1 MIRRNTSNVRRN
13 VRSNERRSVITRR
26 GARRLDNEAQMA
38 RRTRRF
44 RRYEE
49 DEKEEEVEN
58 LIDTAE
64 ISAIVDKAVDA
75 LAGYDCPEKEYDDE
89 EKEELPEN
97 EAICV
102 GEDEQEI
109 PVSVDEENAKL
120 VIELGDDA
128 TVEVALD
135 QPEEDVDAELA
146 ESLEEY
152 FNPEDE
158 EDDDD
163 GKEDDDKDAESAE
176 ERRVRRSMNRR
187 LENFKRRQALRRR
200 EEAVKRFRRAQAIKR
215 IREERNGKREET
227 RRPAGRPVGRRVG
240 RRVEGRE
247 ETRRPRI
254 GNLRRPGTRGRR

>member
-1 MIRRNTSNVRRN
+1 MIRRNTRN
-13 VRSNERRSVITRR
+13 VRSNERSSVITRR
-26 GARRLDNEAQMA
+26 GSRRLDNEAQMA

-49 DEKEEEVEN
+49 DEKEAGDEVEN

-75 LAGYDCPEKEYDDE
+75 LTGYDCPEKEYDDE

-102 GEDEQEI
+102 DADEQEI

-158 EDDDD
+158 EGDDA
-163 GKEDDDKDAESAE
+163 EDDKEGDAK
-176 ERRVRRSMNRR
+176 ERRIRRSMNRR

-200 EEAVKRFRRAQAIKR
+200 EEAVKRFRRAQALKR
-215 IREERNGKREET
+215 IRDERNSGREET
-227 RRPAGRPVGRRVG
+227 RRPAGRAIGRS
-240 RRVEGRE
+240 VEGRE

>member
-1 MIRRNTSNVRRN
+1 MIRRNTRNVRRN

-26 GARRLDNEAQMA
+26 GSRRLDNEAQMA

-49 DEKEEEVEN
+49 DEKEAGDEVEN
-58 LIDTAE
+58 LIDTVE

-75 LAGYDCPEKEYDDE
+75 LTGYDCPEKEYDDD

-102 GEDEQEI
+102 DADEQEI

-158 EDDDD
+158 EGDDA
-163 GKEDDDKDAESAE
+163 EDDKEGDAK
-176 ERRVRRSMNRR
+176 ERRIRRSMNRR

-200 EEAVKRFRRAQAIKR
+200 EEAVKRFRRAQALKR
-215 IREERNGKREET
+215 IRDERNSGREEI
-227 RRPAGRPVGRRVG
+227 RRPAG

>member
-1 MIRRNTSNVRRN
+1 MIRRSTRNVRRN

-26 GARRLDNEAQMA
+26 GSRRLNSEAQMA

-49 DEKEEEVEN
+49 DEKEVEVEN

-75 LAGYDCPEKEYDDE
+75 LSSYDCPEKEYDDE

-102 GEDEQEI
+102 GEDELEI

-120 VIELGDDA
+120 IIELGDDA

-135 QPEEDVDAELA
+135 QPEEDVDAELV

-163 GKEDDDKDAESAE
+163 DKDEDAK
-176 ERRVRRSMNRR
+176 ERRIRRSMNRR

-200 EEAVKRFRRAQAIKR
+200 EEAVKRFRRAQALKR
-215 IREERNGKREET
+215 IREERNSKRET
-227 RRPAGRPVGRRVG
+227 RRPSGRIIG
-240 RRVEGRE
+240 RRVEGRS

-254 GNLRRPGTRGRR
+254 GNLRRPSTRGRR

>member
-1 MIRRNTSNVRRN
+1 MIRRNTRNVRRN
-13 VRSNERRSVITRR
+13 VRSNERRSVITRS
-26 GARRLDNEAQMA
+26 GSRRLDNEAQMA

-49 DEKEEEVEN
+49 DEKEAGDEVEN

-75 LAGYDCPEKEYDDE
+75 LTGYDCPEKEYDDE

-102 GEDEQEI
+102 DADEQEI

-158 EDDDD
+158 EGDDA
-163 GKEDDDKDAESAE
+163 EDDKEGDAK
-176 ERRVRRSMNRR
+176 ERRIRRSMNRR

-200 EEAVKRFRRAQAIKR
+200 EEAVKRFRRAQALKR
-215 IREERNGKREET
+215 IRDERNSGREET
-227 RRPAGRPVGRRVG
+227 RRPAG

>member
-1 MIRRNTSNVRRN
+1 MIRRNTRNVSRN

-26 GARRLDNEAQMA
+26 GSRRLDNEAQMA

-49 DEKEEEVEN
+49 DEKEAGDEVEN

-64 ISAIVDKAVDA
+64 ISTIVDKAVDA
-75 LAGYDCPEKEYDDE
+75 LTGYDCPEKEYDDE

-102 GEDEQEI
+102 DADEQEI

-158 EDDDD
+158 EGDDA
-163 GKEDDDKDAESAE
+163 EDDKDGDAK
-176 ERRVRRSMNRR
+176 ERRIRRSMNRR

-200 EEAVKRFRRAQAIKR
+200 EEAVKRFRRAQALKR
-215 IREERNGKREET
+215 IRDERNSGREET
-227 RRPAGRPVGRRVG
+227 RRPAGRVIGRS
-240 RRVEGRE
+240 VEGRE

>member
-1 MIRRNTSNVRRN
+1 MIRRNTRNVRRN
-13 VRSNERRSVITRR
+13 VRSNERSSVITRR
-26 GARRLDNEAQMA
+26 GSRRLDNEAQMS

-49 DEKEEEVEN
+49 DEKEAGDEVEN

-75 LAGYDCPEKEYDDE
+75 LTGYDCPEKEYDDE

-102 GEDEQEI
+102 DEDEQEI

-158 EDDDD
+158 EGDDA
-163 GKEDDDKDAESAE
+163 EDDKEGDAK
-176 ERRVRRSMNRR
+176 ERRIRRSMNRR

-200 EEAVKRFRRAQAIKR
+200 EEAVKRFRRAQALKR
-215 IREERNGKREET
+215 IRDERNSGREET
-227 RRPAGRPVGRRVG
+227 RSPAGRSIGRS
-240 RRVEGRE
+240 VEGRE

>member
-1 MIRRNTSNVRRN
+1 MIRRNTRNVHRN
-13 VRSNERRSVITRR
+13 VRSNERSSVITRR
-26 GARRLDNEAQMA
+26 GSRRLDNEAQMS

-49 DEKEEEVEN
+49 DEKEAGDEVEN

-75 LAGYDCPEKEYDDE
+75 LTGYDCPEKEYDDE

-102 GEDEQEI
+102 DEDEQEI

-152 FNPEDE
+152 FNPDDE
-158 EDDDD
+158 EGDDA
-163 GKEDDDKDAESAE
+163 EDDKEGDAK
-176 ERRVRRSMNRR
+176 ERRIRRSMNRR

-200 EEAVKRFRRAQAIKR
+200 EEAVKRFRRAQALKR
-215 IREERNGKREET
+215 IRDERNSGREET
-227 RRPAGRPVGRRVG
+227 RRPAGRAIG

>member
-1 MIRRNTSNVRRN
+1 MIRRSTRNVRRN

-26 GARRLDNEAQMA
+26 GSRRLDNEAQMA

-97 EAICV
+97 EAICI

-120 VIELGDDA
+120 IIELGDDA

-146 ESLEEY
+146 ENLEDY

-158 EDDDD
+158 EGDDA
-163 GKEDDDKDAESAE
+163 EDDKDGDAK

-200 EEAVKRFRRAQAIKR
+200 EEAVKRFRRSQALKR
-215 IREERNGKREET
+215 IRDERNSERES
-227 RRPAGRPVGRRVG
+227 RRPAGRTIG

>member
-1 MIRRNTSNVRRN
+1 MIRRNTRNVRRN

-26 GARRLDNEAQMA
+26 GSRRLDNEAQMA
-38 RRTRRF
+38 RHTRRF

-49 DEKEEEVEN
+49 DEKEAGDEVEN
-58 LIDTAE
+58 LIDTVE

-75 LAGYDCPEKEYDDE
+75 LTGYDCPEKEYDDE

-102 GEDEQEI
+102 DADEQEI

-152 FNPEDE
+152 FNPEEEEGDDA
-158 EDDDD
+158 EDD
-163 GKEDDDKDAESAE
+163 KEGDAK
-176 ERRVRRSMNRR
+176 ERRIRRSMNRR

-200 EEAVKRFRRAQAIKR
+200 EEAVKRFRRAQALKR
-215 IREERNGKREET
+215 IRDERNSGREET
-227 RRPAGRPVGRRVG
+227 RRPAG

>member
-1 MIRRNTSNVRRN
+1 MIRRNTRNVRRN

-26 GARRLDNEAQMA
+26 GSRRLDNEAQMA

-49 DEKEEEVEN
+49 DEKEAGDEVEN
-58 LIDTAE
+58 LIDTVE

-75 LAGYDCPEKEYDDE
+75 LTGYDCPEKVYDDE

-102 GEDEQEI
+102 DEDDQEI

-158 EDDDD
+158 EGDDA
-163 GKEDDDKDAESAE
+163 EDDKEGDAK
-176 ERRVRRSMNRR
+176 ERRIRRSMNRR

-200 EEAVKRFRRAQAIKR
+200 EEAVKRFRRAQALKR
-215 IREERNGKREET
+215 IRDERNSGREET
-227 RRPAGRPVGRRVG
+227 RRPAG

>member
-1 MIRRNTSNVRRN
+1 MIRRNTRNVRRN

-26 GARRLDNEAQMA
+26 GSRRLDNEAQMA

-49 DEKEEEVEN
+49 DEKEAGDEVEN
-58 LIDTAE
+58 LIDTVE

-75 LAGYDCPEKEYDDE
+75 LTGYDCPEKEYDDE

-102 GEDEQEI
+102 DADEQEI

-158 EDDDD
+158 EGDDA
-163 GKEDDDKDAESAE
+163 EDDKEGDAK
-176 ERRVRRSMNRR
+176 ERRIRRSMNRR

-200 EEAVKRFRRAQAIKR
+200 EEAVKRFRRAQALKR
-215 IREERNGKREET
+215 IRDERNSGREKT
-227 RRPAGRPVGRRVG
+227 RRPAG

>member
-1 MIRRNTSNVRRN
+1 MIRRNTRNVRRN

-26 GARRLDNEAQMA
+26 GSRRLDNEAQMA

-49 DEKEEEVEN
+49 DEKEAGDEVEN

-75 LAGYDCPEKEYDDE
+75 LTGYDCPEKEYDDE

-102 GEDEQEI
+102 DADEQEI

-158 EDDDD
+158 EGDDA
-163 GKEDDDKDAESAE
+163 EDDKEGDAK
-176 ERRVRRSMNRR
+176 ERRIRRSMNRR

-200 EEAVKRFRRAQAIKR
+200 EEAVKRFRRAQALKR
-215 IREERNGKREET
+215 IRDERNSGREET
-227 RRPAGRPVGRRVG
+227 RRPAGRSIGRS
-240 RRVEGRE
+240 VEGRE

>member
-1 MIRRNTSNVRRN
+1 MIRRNTRNVRRN

-26 GARRLDNEAQMA
+26 GSRRLDNEAQMA

-49 DEKEEEVEN
+49 DEKEAGDEVEN

-75 LAGYDCPEKEYDDE
+75 LTGYDCPEKEYDDE

-102 GEDEQEI
+102 DEDEQEI

-158 EDDDD
+158 EGDDA
-163 GKEDDDKDAESAE
+163 EDDKEGDAK
-176 ERRVRRSMNRR
+176 ERRIRRSMNRR

-200 EEAVKRFRRAQAIKR
+200 EEAVKRFRRAQALKR
-215 IREERNGKREET
+215 IRDERNSGREET
-227 RRPAGRPVGRRVG
+227 RRPAG

>member
-1 MIRRNTSNVRRN
+1 MIRRNTRNVRRN

-26 GARRLDNEAQMA
+26 GSRRLDNEAQMA

-49 DEKEEEVEN
+49 DEKEAGDEVEN

-75 LAGYDCPEKEYDDE
+75 LTGYDCPEKEYDDE

-102 GEDEQEI
+102 DEDDQEI

-135 QPEEDVDAELA
+135 QPEEDVDAELS

-158 EDDDD
+158 EGDDA
-163 GKEDDDKDAESAE
+163 EDDKEGDAK
-176 ERRVRRSMNRR
+176 ERRIRRSMNRR

-200 EEAVKRFRRAQAIKR
+200 EEAVKRFRRAQALKR
-215 IREERNGKREET
+215 IRDERNSERET
-227 RRPAGRPVGRRVG
+227 RRPAGRTIG

>member
-1 MIRRNTSNVRRN
+1 MIRRNTRNVRRN

-26 GARRLDNEAQMA
+26 GSRRLDNEAQMA

-49 DEKEEEVEN
+49 DEKEAGDEVEN
-58 LIDTAE
+58 LIDTVE

-75 LAGYDCPEKEYDDE
+75 LTGYDCPEKEYDDE

-102 GEDEQEI
+102 DEDDQEI

-128 TVEVALD
+128 TVEVDLD

-158 EDDDD
+158 EGDDA
-163 GKEDDDKDAESAE
+163 EDDKEGDAK
-176 ERRVRRSMNRR
+176 ERRIRRSMNRR

-200 EEAVKRFRRAQAIKR
+200 EEAVKRFRRAQALKR
-215 IREERNGKREET
+215 IRDERNSGREET
-227 RRPAGRPVGRRVG
+227 RRPAG

>member
-1 MIRRNTSNVRRN
+1 MIRRNTRNVRRN

-26 GARRLDNEAQMA
+26 GSRRLDNEAQMA

-49 DEKEEEVEN
+49 DEKEAGDEVEN
-58 LIDTAE
+58 LIDTVE

-75 LAGYDCPEKEYDDE
+75 LTGYDCPEKEYDDE

-102 GEDEQEI
+102 DADEQEI

-158 EDDDD
+158 EGDDA
-163 GKEDDDKDAESAE
+163 EDDKEGDAK
-176 ERRVRRSMNRR
+176 ERRIRRSMNRR

-200 EEAVKRFRRAQAIKR
+200 EEAVKRFRRAQALKR
-215 IREERNGKREET
+215 IRDARNSGREET
-227 RRPAGRPVGRRVG
+227 RRPAG

-247 ETRRPRI
+247 ETRRPSI
-254 GNLRRPGTRGRR
+254 GKLRRHGTRGRR

>member
-1 MIRRNTSNVRRN
+1 MIRRNTRNVSRN

-26 GARRLDNEAQMA
+26 GSRRLDNEAQMS

-49 DEKEEEVEN
+49 DEKEAGDEVEN

-75 LAGYDCPEKEYDDE
+75 LTGYDCPEKEYDDE

-102 GEDEQEI
+102 DADEQEI

-158 EDDDD
+158 EGDDA
-163 GKEDDDKDAESAE
+163 EDDKEGDAK
-176 ERRVRRSMNRR
+176 ERRIRRSMNRR

-200 EEAVKRFRRAQAIKR
+200 EEAVKRFRRAQALKR
-215 IREERNGKREET
+215 IRDERNSGREET
-227 RRPAGRPVGRRVG
+227 RRPAGRVIGRS
-240 RRVEGRE
+240 VEGRE

>member
-1 MIRRNTSNVRRN
+1 MIRRNTRNVRRN

-26 GARRLDNEAQMA
+26 GSRRLDNEAQMA
-38 RRTRRF
+38 RHTRRF

-49 DEKEEEVEN
+49 DEKEAGDEVEN

-75 LAGYDCPEKEYDDE
+75 LTGYDCPEKEYDDE

-102 GEDEQEI
+102 DADEQEI

-120 VIELGDDA
+120 IIELGDDA

-146 ESLEEY
+146 ENLEDY

-158 EDDDD
+158 EGDDA
-163 GKEDDDKDAESAE
+163 EDDKEGDAK
-176 ERRVRRSMNRR
+176 ERRIRRSMNRR

-200 EEAVKRFRRAQAIKR
+200 EEAVKRFRRAQALKR
-215 IREERNGKREET
+215 IRDERNNGREET
-227 RRPAGRPVGRRVG
+227 RRPAGRAIG

-254 GNLRRPGTRGRR
+254 GNLRRPGTRGRS

>member
-1 MIRRNTSNVRRN
+1 MIRRSTRNVRRN

-26 GARRLDNEAQMA
+26 GSRRLNSEAQMA

-49 DEKEEEVEN
+49 DEKETEVEN

-75 LAGYDCPEKEYDDE
+75 LTGYDCPEKEYDDE

-97 EAICV
+97 EAICI

-120 VIELGDDA
+120 IIELGDDA

-146 ESLEEY
+146 ENLEDY

-158 EDDDD
+158 EDDNDEDD
-163 GKEDDDKDAESAE
+163 KEDDAK
-176 ERRVRRSMNRR
+176 ERRIRRSMNRR

-200 EEAVKRFRRAQAIKR
+200 EEAVKRFRRAQALKR
-215 IREERNGKREET
+215 IRDERNSERET
-227 RRPAGRPVGRRVG
+227 RRPAGRTVG
-240 RRVEGRE
+240 RRVEGRA

>member
-1 MIRRNTSNVRRN
+1 MIRRNTRNVRRN
-13 VRSNERRSVITRR
+13 VRSNERSSVITRR
-26 GARRLDNEAQMA
+26 GSRRLDNEAQMA

-49 DEKEEEVEN
+49 DEKEAGDEVEN

-75 LAGYDCPEKEYDDE
+75 LTGYDCPEKEYDDE

-102 GEDEQEI
+102 DADEQEI

-158 EDDDD
+158 EGDDA
-163 GKEDDDKDAESAE
+163 EDDKEGDAK
-176 ERRVRRSMNRR
+176 ERRIRRSMNRR

-200 EEAVKRFRRAQAIKR
+200 EEAVKRFRRSQALKR
-215 IREERNGKREET
+215 IRDERNSGREET
-227 RRPAGRPVGRRVG
+227 RRPAGRSIGRS
-240 RRVEGRE
+240 VEGRE

>member
-1 MIRRNTSNVRRN
+1 MIRRNTRNVSRI
-13 VRSNERRSVITRR
+13 VRSNERSSVITRR
-26 GARRLDNEAQMA
+26 GSRRLDNEAQMS

-49 DEKEEEVEN
+49 DEKEAGDEVEN

-75 LAGYDCPEKEYDDE
+75 LTGYDCPEKEYDDE

-102 GEDEQEI
+102 DADEQEI

-158 EDDDD
+158 EGDDA
-163 GKEDDDKDAESAE
+163 EDDKEGDAK
-176 ERRVRRSMNRR
+176 ERRIRRSMNRR

-200 EEAVKRFRRAQAIKR
+200 EEAVKRFRRAQALKR
-215 IREERNGKREET
+215 IRDERNNERET
-227 RRPAGRPVGRRVG
+227 RRPAGRAIGRS
-240 RRVEGRE
+240 VEGRE

>member
-1 MIRRNTSNVRRN
+1 MIRRNTRNVRRN

-26 GARRLDNEAQMA
+26 GSRRLDNESQMA
-38 RRTRRF
+38 RHTRRF

-49 DEKEEEVEN
+49 DEKEAGDEVEN
-58 LIDTAE
+58 LIDTVE

-75 LAGYDCPEKEYDDE
+75 LTGYDCPEKEYDDE

-102 GEDEQEI
+102 DADEQEI

-128 TVEVALD
+128 TVEVDLD

-158 EDDDD
+158 EGDDA
-163 GKEDDDKDAESAE
+163 EDDKEGDAK
-176 ERRVRRSMNRR
+176 ERRIRRSMNRR

-200 EEAVKRFRRAQAIKR
+200 EEAVKRFRRAQALKR
-215 IREERNGKREET
+215 IRDERNSGREET
-227 RRPAGRPVGRRVG
+227 RRPAG

>member
-1 MIRRNTSNVRRN
+1 MIRRNTRNVRRN
-13 VRSNERRSVITRR
+13 VSRNERHSVITRR
-26 GARRLDNEAQMA
+26 GSRRLDNEAQMA

-75 LAGYDCPEKEYDDE
+75 LSSYDCPEKEYDDE

-97 EAICV
+97 EAICI
-102 GEDEQEI
+102 GDDDQEI
-109 PVSVDEENAKL
+109 PVSVDEENAML
-120 VIELGDDA
+120 VIELGEDA

-135 QPEEDVDAELA
+135 QPEEDVDAEIA
-146 ESLEEY
+146 ENLEEY

-158 EDDDD
+158 EGDDEEDD
-163 GKEDDDKDAESAE
+163 KEDDAK
-176 ERRVRRSMNRR
+176 ERRIRRSMNRR

-200 EEAVKRFRRAQAIKR
+200 EEAVKRFRRAQALKR
-215 IREERNGKREET
+215 IRDERNSERET
-227 RRPAGRPVGRRVG
+227 RRPAGRPAG
-240 RRVEGRE
+240 RRVEGRS

-254 GNLRRPGTRGRR
+254 GNLRRPSTRGRR

>member
-1 MIRRNTSNVRRN
+1 MIRRSTRNVRRN

-26 GARRLDNEAQMA
+26 GSRRLDNEAQMA

-97 EAICV
+97 EAICI

-120 VIELGDDA
+120 IIELGDDA

-146 ESLEEY
+146 ENLEDY

-158 EDDDD
+158 EGDDA
-163 GKEDDDKDAESAE
+163 DDDKDGDAK

-200 EEAVKRFRRAQAIKR
+200 EEAVKRFRRSQALKR
-215 IREERNGKREET
+215 IRDERNSERET
-227 RRPAGRPVGRRVG
+227 RRPAGRTIG
-240 RRVEGRE
+240 RRVEGRA

>member
-1 MIRRNTSNVRRN
+1 MIRRNTRNVRRN
-13 VRSNERRSVITRR
+13 VRSNERSSVITRR
-26 GARRLDNEAQMA
+26 GSRRLDNEAQMS

-49 DEKEEEVEN
+49 DEKEAGDEVEN

-75 LAGYDCPEKEYDDE
+75 LTGYDCPEKEYDDE

-102 GEDEQEI
+102 DEDEQEI

-152 FNPEDE
+152 FNPDDE
-158 EDDDD
+158 EGDDA
-163 GKEDDDKDAESAE
+163 EDDKEGDAK
-176 ERRVRRSMNRR
+176 ERRIRRSMNRR

-200 EEAVKRFRRAQAIKR
+200 EEAVKRFRRAQALKR
-215 IREERNGKREET
+215 IRDERNS
-227 RRPAGRPVGRRVG
+227 
-240 RRVEGRE
+240 GRE

>member
-1 MIRRNTSNVRRN
+1 MIRRNTRNVRRN

-26 GARRLDNEAQMA
+26 GSRRLDNEAQMT

-49 DEKEEEVEN
+49 DEKEAGDEVEN

-75 LAGYDCPEKEYDDE
+75 LTGYDCPEKEYDDE

-102 GEDEQEI
+102 DEDEQEI

-152 FNPEDE
+152 FNPDDE
-158 EDDDD
+158 EGDDA
-163 GKEDDDKDAESAE
+163 EDDKEGDAK
-176 ERRVRRSMNRR
+176 ERRIRRSMNRR

-200 EEAVKRFRRAQAIKR
+200 EEAVKRFRRAQALKR
-215 IREERNGKREET
+215 IRDERNS
-227 RRPAGRPVGRRVG
+227 
-240 RRVEGRE
+240 GRE

-254 GNLRRPGTRGRR
+254 GNLRRPGTRGRS

>member
-1 MIRRNTSNVRRN
+1 MIRRSTRNVRRN

-26 GARRLDNEAQMA
+26 GSRRLDNEAQMA

-120 VIELGDDA
+120 IIELGDDA

-146 ESLEEY
+146 ESLEDY

-158 EDDDD
+158 EGDDA
-163 GKEDDDKDAESAE
+163 EDDKDGDAK

-200 EEAVKRFRRAQAIKR
+200 EEAVKRFRRSQALKR
-215 IREERNGKREET
+215 IRDERNSERET
-227 RRPAGRPVGRRVG
+227 RRPAGRTIG
-240 RRVEGRE
+240 RRVEGRA

>member
-1 MIRRNTSNVRRN
+1 MIRRSTRNVRRN

-26 GARRLDNEAQMA
+26 GSRRLDNEAQMA

-97 EAICV
+97 EAICI

-120 VIELGDDA
+120 IIELGDDA

-146 ESLEEY
+146 ENLEDY

-158 EDDDD
+158 EGDDA
-163 GKEDDDKDAESAE
+163 DDDKDGDAK

-200 EEAVKRFRRAQAIKR
+200 EEAVKRFRRSQALKR
-215 IREERNGKREET
+215 IRDERNSERES
-227 RRPAGRPVGRRVG
+227 RRPAGRTIG

>member
-1 MIRRNTSNVRRN
+1 MIRRNTRNVRRN
-13 VRSNERRSVITRR
+13 VRSNERSSVITRR
-26 GARRLDNEAQMA
+26 GSRRLDNEAQMS

-49 DEKEEEVEN
+49 DEKEAGDEVEN

-75 LAGYDCPEKEYDDE
+75 LTGYDCPEKEYDDE

-102 GEDEQEI
+102 DEDEQEI

-152 FNPEDE
+152 FNPDDE
-158 EDDDD
+158 EGDDA
-163 GKEDDDKDAESAE
+163 EDDKEGDAK
-176 ERRVRRSMNRR
+176 ERRIRRSMNRR

-200 EEAVKRFRRAQAIKR
+200 EEAVKRFRRAQALKR
-215 IREERNGKREET
+215 IRDERNSGREET
-227 RRPAGRPVGRRVG
+227 RRPAGRAIG

>member
-1 MIRRNTSNVRRN
+1 MIRRNTRNVRRN

-26 GARRLDNEAQMA
+26 GSRRLDNEAQMA

-49 DEKEEEVEN
+49 DEKEAGDEVEN

-75 LAGYDCPEKEYDDE
+75 LTGYDCPEKEYDDE

-102 GEDEQEI
+102 DEDDQEI

-158 EDDDD
+158 EGDDA
-163 GKEDDDKDAESAE
+163 EDDKEGDAK
-176 ERRVRRSMNRR
+176 ERRIRRSMNRR
-187 LENFKRRQALRRR
+187 LESFKRRQALRRR
-200 EEAVKRFRRAQAIKR
+200 EEAVKRFRRAQALKR
-215 IREERNGKREET
+215 IRDERNSERET
-227 RRPAGRPVGRRVG
+227 RRPAGRAIG

>member
-1 MIRRNTSNVRRN
+1 MIRRNTRNVRRN
-13 VRSNERRSVITRR
+13 VRSNERSSVITRR
-26 GARRLDNEAQMA
+26 GSRRLDNEAQMA

-49 DEKEEEVEN
+49 DEKEAGDEVEN

-75 LAGYDCPEKEYDDE
+75 LTGYDCPEKEYDDE

-102 GEDEQEI
+102 DEDEQEI

-158 EDDDD
+158 EGDDA
-163 GKEDDDKDAESAE
+163 EDDKEGDAK
-176 ERRVRRSMNRR
+176 ERRIRRSMNRR

-200 EEAVKRFRRAQAIKR
+200 EEAVKRFRRAQALKR
-215 IREERNGKREET
+215 IRDERNSGREET
-227 RRPAGRPVGRRVG
+227 RRPAGRSIGRS
-240 RRVEGRE
+240 VEGRE

>member
-1 MIRRNTSNVRRN
+1 MIRRNTRNVRRN

-26 GARRLDNEAQMA
+26 GSRRLDNESQMA
-38 RRTRRF
+38 RHTRRF

-49 DEKEEEVEN
+49 DEKEAGDEVEN
-58 LIDTAE
+58 LIDTVE
-64 ISAIVDKAVDA
+64 ISDIVDKAVDA
-75 LAGYDCPEKEYDDE
+75 LTGYDCPEKEYDDE

-97 EAICV
+97 EVICV
-102 GEDEQEI
+102 DADEQEI

-158 EDDDD
+158 EGDDA
-163 GKEDDDKDAESAE
+163 EDDKEGDAK
-176 ERRVRRSMNRR
+176 ERRIRRSMNRR

-200 EEAVKRFRRAQAIKR
+200 EEAVKRFRRAQALKR
-215 IREERNGKREET
+215 IRDERNSGREET
-227 RRPAGRPVGRRVG
+227 RRPAG

>member
-1 MIRRNTSNVRRN
+1 MIRRNTRNVRRN
-13 VRSNERRSVITRR
+13 VRSNERRSVITRS
-26 GARRLDNEAQMA
+26 GSRRLDNEAQMA

-49 DEKEEEVEN
+49 DEKEAGDEVEN

-75 LAGYDCPEKEYDDE
+75 LTDYDCPEKEYDDE

-102 GEDEQEI
+102 DADEQEI

-158 EDDDD
+158 EGDDA
-163 GKEDDDKDAESAE
+163 EDDKEGDAK
-176 ERRVRRSMNRR
+176 ERRIRRSMNRR
-187 LENFKRRQALRRR
+187 LEDFKRRQALRRR
-200 EEAVKRFRRAQAIKR
+200 EEAVKRFRRAQALKR
-215 IREERNGKREET
+215 IRDERNS
-227 RRPAGRPVGRRVG
+227 
-240 RRVEGRE
+240 GRE

>member
-1 MIRRNTSNVRRN
+1 MIRRNTRNVRRN

-26 GARRLDNEAQMA
+26 GSRRLDNEAQMA

-49 DEKEEEVEN
+49 DEKEAGDEVEN
-58 LIDTAE
+58 LIDTVE

-75 LAGYDCPEKEYDDE
+75 LTDYDCPEKEYDDE

-102 GEDEQEI
+102 DADEQEI

-158 EDDDD
+158 EGDDA
-163 GKEDDDKDAESAE
+163 EDDKEGDAK
-176 ERRVRRSMNRR
+176 ERRIRRSMNRR

-200 EEAVKRFRRAQAIKR
+200 EEAVKRFRRAQALKR
-215 IREERNGKREET
+215 IRDERNSGREET
-227 RRPAGRPVGRRVG
+227 RRPAG

>member
-1 MIRRNTSNVRRN
+1 MIRRNTRNVRRN

-26 GARRLDNEAQMA
+26 GSRRLDNEAQMT

-49 DEKEEEVEN
+49 DEKEAGDEVEN

-75 LAGYDCPEKEYDDE
+75 LTGYDCPEKEYDDE

-102 GEDEQEI
+102 DEDEQEI

-158 EDDDD
+158 EGDDA
-163 GKEDDDKDAESAE
+163 EDDKEGDAK
-176 ERRVRRSMNRR
+176 ERRIRRSMNRR

-200 EEAVKRFRRAQAIKR
+200 EEAVKRFRRAQALKR
-215 IREERNGKREET
+215 IRDERNS
-227 RRPAGRPVGRRVG
+227 
-240 RRVEGRE
+240 GRE

-254 GNLRRPGTRGRR
+254 GNLRRPGTRGRS

>member
-1 MIRRNTSNVRRN
+1 MIRRNTRNVRRN

-26 GARRLDNEAQMA
+26 GSRRLDNEAQMA

-49 DEKEEEVEN
+49 DEKEAGDEVEN
-58 LIDTAE
+58 LIDTVE

-75 LAGYDCPEKEYDDE
+75 LTGYDCPEKEYDDE

-102 GEDEQEI
+102 DADEQEI

-158 EDDDD
+158 EGDDA
-163 GKEDDDKDAESAE
+163 EDDKEGDAK
-176 ERRVRRSMNRR
+176 ERRIRRSMNRR

-200 EEAVKRFRRAQAIKR
+200 EEAVKRFRRAQALKR
-215 IREERNGKREET
+215 IRDERNSGREET
-227 RRPAGRPVGRRVG
+227 RRPAG

>member
-1 MIRRNTSNVRRN
+1 MIRRNTRNVSRN

-26 GARRLDNEAQMA
+26 GSRRLDNEAQMA

-49 DEKEEEVEN
+49 DEKEAGDEVEN

-75 LAGYDCPEKEYDDE
+75 LTGYDCPEKEYDDE

-102 GEDEQEI
+102 DADEQEI

-128 TVEVALD
+128 TVEVDLD

-158 EDDDD
+158 EGDDA
-163 GKEDDDKDAESAE
+163 EDDKEGDAK
-176 ERRVRRSMNRR
+176 ERRIRRSMNRR

-200 EEAVKRFRRAQAIKR
+200 EEAVKRFRRAQALKR
-215 IREERNGKREET
+215 IRDERNNEREET
-227 RRPAGRPVGRRVG
+227 RRPAGRVIGRS
-240 RRVEGRE
+240 VEGRE

>member
-1 MIRRNTSNVRRN
+1 MIRRNTRNVSRN

-26 GARRLDNEAQMA
+26 GSRRLDNEAQMS

-49 DEKEEEVEN
+49 DEKEAGDEVEN

-75 LAGYDCPEKEYDDE
+75 LTGYDCPEKEYDDE

-102 GEDEQEI
+102 DADEQEI

-158 EDDDD
+158 EGDDA
-163 GKEDDDKDAESAE
+163 EDDKEGDAK
-176 ERRVRRSMNRR
+176 ERRIRRSMNRR
-187 LENFKRRQALRRR
+187 LENFKRRQALRNN
-200 EEAVKRFRRAQAIKR
+200 
-215 IREERNGKREET
+215 ERET
-227 RRPAGRPVGRRVG
+227 RRPAGRVIGRS
-240 RRVEGRE
+240 VEGRE